1 LTRQFYNVYINL
13 FIEAHKMSDF
23 EDRLLELHNDPDFQE
38 KSRTWLDA
46 NLPKPLDPELEKAV
60 EDSASLIKKH
70 AEIYISKKQNER
82 PCNIEIPLEHRNEN
96 GVCSF
101 SELELLGIYRV
112 LQDFRAYGWEIILF
126 EPEHPGG
133 CPSIPPRIFLEKR

>member
-13 FIEAHKMSDF
+13 CSEVNKMSDF
-23 EDRLLELHNDPDFQE
+23 EDRLDELYNDPDFQE
-38 KSRTWLDA
+38 ETRAWLEA
-46 NLPKPLDPELEKAV
+46 NLAKPLDPELEKAV
-60 EDSASLIKKH
+60 KDSASLIKKH
-70 AEIYISKKQNER
+70 AKNFISKKQNER
-82 PCNIEIPLEHRNEN
+82 PYNIEIPLEHHNEN

-112 LQDFRAYGWEIILF
+112 LQDFRADGWEKISF